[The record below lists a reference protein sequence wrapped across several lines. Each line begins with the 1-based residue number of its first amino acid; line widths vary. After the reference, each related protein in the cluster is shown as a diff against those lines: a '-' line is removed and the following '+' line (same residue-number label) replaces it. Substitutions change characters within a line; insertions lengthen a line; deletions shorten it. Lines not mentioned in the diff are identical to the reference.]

1 MEGTIEVKEKRP
13 QKRWTIIQINVIKAT
28 KLAATK
34 DKLKPAL
41 HANVEKIHCKLQ
53 NKGKMDEMKPSSSGS
68 SSSSISSSSNR
79 LNESNNV
86 VEVLLKKVH
95 FKEKNK

>member
-1 MEGTIEVKEKRP
+1 
-13 QKRWTIIQINVIKAT
+13 
-28 KLAATK
+28 
-34 DKLKPAL
+34 
-41 HANVEKIHCKLQ
+41 VEKINWKLQ
-53 NKGKMDEMKPSSSGS
+53 NKGKMDELKPSSSSS

-95 FKEKNK
+95 FKEKK